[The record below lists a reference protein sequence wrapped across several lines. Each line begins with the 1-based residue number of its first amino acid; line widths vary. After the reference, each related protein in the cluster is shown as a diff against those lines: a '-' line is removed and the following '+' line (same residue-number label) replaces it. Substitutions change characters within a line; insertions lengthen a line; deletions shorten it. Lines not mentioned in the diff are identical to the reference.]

1 MLKIEQLSI
10 SYEQKEVVHNFSFE
24 VEQGEILSIIGP
36 NGSGKST
43 ILKAIARMQPYSDGN
58 ILFEGENMRRLSSK
72 EIARKMC
79 MLSQQNQA
87 PSDISVKSLV
97 AYGRYPHKKWF
108 ERLNAED
115 EAIIDWALEKTYL
128 SQYKEKPI
136 AALSGGEA
144 QRAWI
149 AMALAQRPQVLL
161 LDEPTTFL
169 DIAHQ
174 HEVLELVRELNRDM
188 GMTVVMVLHDLNQA
202 SSYSDKIVVVKDGN
216 RAQIGTPDEVMTE
229 QMIQQIY
236 RMEAEIQY
244 VSWDNAPRIQ
254 LKNTVRV

>member
-43 ILKAIARMQPYSDGN
+43 ILKAIARMQPYSGGN

-87 PSDISVKSLV
+87 PSDISVKNLV

-128 SQYKEKPI
+128 SHYKEKPI

-161 LDEPTTFL
+161 LDEPFTSL
-169 DIAHQ
+169 DILVQEQMKKLLREIKKNKIIVITTHI
-174 HEVLELVRELNRDM
+174 LEIAIELCDEIIILKDGKFN
-188 GMTVVMVLHDLNQA
+188 LIEKKDLNDNE
-202 SSYSDKIVVVKDGN
+202 YKKKI
-216 RAQIGTPDEVMTE
+216 
-229 QMIQQIY
+229 IQSL
-236 RMEAEIQY
+236 ECEN
-244 VSWDNAPRIQ
+244 VN
-254 LKNTVRV
+254 